1 MCVTAPGQTP
11 CFLTVVLESKEMPSR
26 LTMLLD
32 NDSLMCLGPSKV
44 TLILSKF
51 NNKKL

>member
-32 NDSLMCLGPSKV
+32 NDSLMCLGPNTMTSV
-44 TLILSKF
+44 LSEF
-51 NNKKL
+51 DN